1 MIYPASNISPAVL
14 YMESYELFFVL
25 EKLQIKI
32 NPEGT
37 SAIQD
42 ILVSE
47 DQFWAGTRSLGNMA
61 IAR

>member
-1 MIYPASNISPAVL
+1 
-14 YMESYELFFVL
+14 MESYELFFVL

-47 DQFWAGTRSLGNMA
+47 DRFELGPEA
-61 IAR
+61 WETWL